1 MALTGLL
8 ILVIGFLLI
17 SSVGLPAVSRR
28 IRGMGSTAGA
38 PGKLHYAWV
47 IVAILA
53 IAEMIGS
60 SIGLA
65 EGIMIAPLNDPD
77 GAFGWSIRLISLT
90 IAVQYLTGAI
100 FSPISGWLGDR
111 YGPRRLLVA
120 CGLLFGGGML
130 LLGVISQIWHLF
142 VAFGLVLAICGSI
155 SFVTLQAAV
164 SPWFKLRLGLGV
176 GILQAAGGVG
186 AAILA
191 PVIGT
196 LLSTVGWQTTF
207 WSIGTVGGGVI
218 LILAIFFRNYPKD
231 MGLKAYGAQDDDP
244 SVVAWEPVIEKLR
257 LKVFNQHTRRTKA
270 FWNLPIIHALGCAG
284 HGIILVYIIPIA
296 VDQGISLTSGAVILT
311 ILSLVSIIGRF
322 VTPVLCDLYG
332 PKQIMSLSLAIQGLT
347 VLILFASQDL
357 WAFYLFAAAF
367 GLGFGGEW
375 TGYLVINRRYY
386 GDGPIGTCYG
396 WQMTGS
402 FLGHAVITALAGLII
417 YATGSYNP
425 VLALSAA
432 TSLGGVLVIAML
444 EPTSKVIIPDWEQSL
459 PPEARSLPMPPLAA
473 AD

>member
-17 SSVGLPAVSRR
+17 SSVGVPAVSRR
-28 IRGMGSTAGA
+28 IRGMGSTAETS
-38 PGKLHYAWV
+38 GKLHYAWV

-90 IAVQYLTGAI
+90 IAVQYLTGAV

-142 VAFGLVLAICGSI
+142 LAFGLVLAICGSI

-207 WSIGTVGGGVI
+207 WSIGIVGGGVI

-231 MGLKAYGAQDDDP
+231 MGLKAYGTRDDDP
-244 SVVAWEPVIEKLR
+244 PVVAWEPVIEKLR

-284 HGIILVYIIPIA
+284 HGIILGIHHSHCGGPR
-296 VDQGISLTSGAVILT
+296 DQLDLRGRHSDHSFTGQHNRP
-311 ILSLVSIIGRF
+311 ILSPPYSATYTAPNR
-322 VTPVLCDLYG
+322 LCH
-332 PKQIMSLSLAIQGLT
+332 LA
-347 VLILFASQDL
+347 
-357 WAFYLFAAAF
+357 
-367 GLGFGGEW
+367 
-375 TGYLVINRRYY
+375 
-386 GDGPIGTCYG
+386 
-396 WQMTGS
+396 
-402 FLGHAVITALAGLII
+402 
-417 YATGSYNP
+417 
-425 VLALSAA
+425 
-432 TSLGGVLVIAML
+432 
-444 EPTSKVIIPDWEQSL
+444 
-459 PPEARSLPMPPLAA
+459 
-473 AD
+473 